1 MGLRGWF
8 ASCFGGDSKVGP
20 QSVTVFYGS
29 ESGGTKALAL
39 RLGRL
44 GAARAIPISV
54 HGLETFDAQQLVGG
68 RRYIFMTASYG
79 TGGPTTNA
87 ALFFH
92 WLSTSTASLAIE
104 FCVFGVGSSIYA
116 DSYNGMG
123 KAVDAQ
129 LAARGGHRFY
139 ALGLGDAF
147 NDLERD
153 FLTWE
158 AGLWAALATTTTVA
172 STAPPLKSQFQ
183 LHRTKPDTPPLA
195 LSAAPPYVALHWTA
209 ITYHPNAGVVVATV
223 GFADTTARAR
233 GTDHLVVYPCNP
245 DGIVESL
252 ACRCNALLDHYVTYT
267 GDDAPFRTPAT
278 VRSVLTHEVDCQT
291 ISRSLLSGLAPLATD
306 DGERSQLAHLGSL
319 DGSKAYADLPHY
331 TVIGL
336 LTNFASIQLS
346 LVDLLPLLSPMAPR
360 SYTIASHL
368 LDAPTMDLCIAVPPP
383 TPDTTLHFGVM
394 AAYLHAL
401 GPLGPDAAVPL
412 RGYTKPS
419 TYVFP
424 PDASRPLL
432 LIAAG
437 SGIAPMRALWQQRPA
452 TCGPTHLFFGC
463 RAASARLF
471 EDELLQRGVQTHY
484 AYSRDPSA
492 GPTMYVQD
500 MVGSQMPWV
509 QKAIVDEDASVFV
522 CGRQRMVSQV
532 RDVLQRHLS
541 AEQWTSFVHSAR
553 YQEEVFG

>member
-8 ASCFGGDSKVGP
+8 ASCFGGDTRVRP
-20 QSVTVFYGS
+20 QSVAVYYGS

-44 GAARAIPISV
+44 GAARAISITV
-54 HGLETFDAQQLVGG
+54 HGLETFDARQLVGG

-87 ALFFH
+87 NSFFQ
-92 WLSTSTASLAIE
+92 WLKTSSAPITIE

-139 ALGLGDAF
+139 ALGLGDSF

-158 AGLWAALATTTTVA
+158 GGLWAALATTPVA
-172 STAPPLKSQFQ
+172 STAPTLKSPFQ
-183 LHRTKPDTPPLA
+183 LHRTKPDTAPLA
-195 LSAAPPYVALHWTA
+195 PSATPPCVPLHWTSL
-209 ITYHPNAGVVVATV
+209 TYHPNAGVVVATV
-223 GFADTTARAR
+223 ALGDTTARAR

-245 DGIVESL
+245 DGVVESL
-252 ACRCNALLDHYVTYT
+252 ARRCNASLDHYVTYT

-278 VRSVLTHEVDCQT
+278 VRSVLTHEVDCQS
-291 ISRSLLSGLAPLATD
+291 ISRSLLSGLAPWATD

-319 DGSKAYADLPHY
+319 DGATAYADLPHY
-331 TVIGL
+331 TVMGV
-336 LTNFASIQLS
+336 LTQFASTQLS

-360 SYTIASHL
+360 SYTIASHTL
-368 LDAPTMDLCIAVPPP
+368 EAPTLDLVIAVPPP
-383 TPDTTLHFGVM
+383 SSDATLHFGVM
-394 AAYLHAL
+394 ATYLHAL
-401 GPLGPDAAVPL
+401 GSLGPDAVVPL

-419 TYVFP
+419 TYSFP
-424 PDASRPLL
+424 TDVSRPLL
-432 LIAAG
+432 MIAAG

-452 TCGPTHLFFGC
+452 TCGPMHLFFGC
-463 RAASARLF
+463 RTSSARLF

-484 AYSRDPSA
+484 AYSRDASA

-500 MVGSQMPWV
+500 MVASQMAWV
-509 QKAIVDEDASVFV
+509 QVAILEEDASVFV

-541 AEQWTSFVHSAR
+541 AEQWTSFAHSPR